1 MWEPYFHLIWR
12 SSWKCEGLRPTWLLD
27 KSSKA
32 PFFHCQSLSQRC
44 RVSIAMCYGNSHIN
58 IFGPCYM
65 IMRLD
70 TDKFISIYR
79 VSQKKRTF
87 RIIQAHKHILQLI
100 VNQCNYWS
108 INSSCNCKRY
118 SSSSSLLSMKW
129 ICLANKNNIKY
140 CFVVKRKLWFGR
152 GSYFGVDADFRCVD
166 ANFRWYMP
174 FQSVVRLCKAFF
186 HVCLLKFLRAKSGY
200 C

>member
-1 MWEPYFHLIWR
+1 MKSNFGKREICWHSFSSRSPSYIKVYIHLY
-12 SSWKCEGLRPTWLLD
+12 LLI
-27 KSSKA
+27 SE
-32 PFFHCQSLSQRC
+32 FFNQ
-44 RVSIAMCYGNSHIN
+44 
-58 IFGPCYM
+58 
-65 IMRLD
+65 
-70 TDKFISIYR
+70 
-79 VSQKKRTF
+79 
-87 RIIQAHKHILQLI
+87 LQLI
-100 VNQCNYWS
+100 VKHCDYWS

-166 ANFRWYMP
+166 ANFRRFMP